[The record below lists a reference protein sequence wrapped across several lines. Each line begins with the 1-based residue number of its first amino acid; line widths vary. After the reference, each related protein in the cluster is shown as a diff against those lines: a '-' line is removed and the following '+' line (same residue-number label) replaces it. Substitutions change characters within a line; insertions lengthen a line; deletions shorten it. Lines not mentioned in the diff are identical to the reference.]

1 MLENEGR
8 EKNITYIKENTPALL
23 EKYRGYQ
30 SILQPYCQD
39 ENEPQVSKKTCSL
52 PTLNGLFSAAR
63 EALDNLDLD
72 QMEDIVTELSQYEFP
87 KDQQTLCTQLNNAVD
102 VLDADAC
109 ENIIATWEQLLK

>member
-1 MLENEGR
+1 M
-8 EKNITYIKENTPALL
+8 
-23 EKYRGYQ
+23 
-30 SILQPYCQD
+30 QPYCQD
-39 ENEPQVSKKTCSL
+39 ENEPQVFKKPCSL
-52 PTLNGLFSAAR
+52 SDLKALFSSAR
-63 EALDNLDLD
+63 EALDDLDLD